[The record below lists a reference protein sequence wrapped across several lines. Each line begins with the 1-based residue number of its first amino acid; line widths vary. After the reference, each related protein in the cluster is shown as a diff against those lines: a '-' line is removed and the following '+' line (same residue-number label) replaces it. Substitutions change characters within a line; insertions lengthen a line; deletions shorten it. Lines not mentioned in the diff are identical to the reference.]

1 MASQTQRKY
10 QRRSAA
16 EWRALLDAQATSGL
30 SVGTF
35 CRKVS
40 VCTASFYRWQ
50 GVLEGHGDAGPGTS
64 ETVAD
69 RVPARATPHRTPDFV
84 DLGALKDL
92 AAPVP
97 RDDIASPRVEQ
108 DIFDA
113 VAHGALH
120 TAVDIL
126 FEIFRITPL
135 VAVKTVVTHRPRT
148 DPYVR
153 N

>member
-1 MASQTQRKY
+1 MASQTQKKY

-40 VCTASFYRWQ
+40 VCPASFYRWQ
-50 GVLEGHGDAGPGTS
+50 GVLEGHGDAGPGTP

-84 DLGALKDL
+84 DLGALEDL

-97 RDDIASPRVEQ
+97 RDDA
-108 DIFDA
+108 A
-113 VAHGALH
+113 
-120 TAVDIL
+120 
-126 FEIFRITPL
+126 
-135 VAVKTVVTHRPRT
+135 
-148 DPYVR
+148 
-153 N
+153 

>member
-40 VCTASFYRWQ
+40 VCPASFYRWQ
-50 GVLEGHGDAGPGTS
+50 GVLEGHGDAGPGTP

-84 DLGALKDL
+84 DLGALEDL

-97 RDDIASPRVEQ
+97 RDDAASPRVELRLELGGGM
-108 DIFDA
+108 
-113 VAHGALH
+113 VLH
-120 TAVDIL
+120 
-126 FEIFRITPL
+126 L
-135 VAVKTVVTHRPRT
+135 VRG
-148 DPYVR
+148 
-153 N
+153 

>member
-1 MASQTQRKY
+1 MSRENLQAPLQDPRNGPLESRENIFLDY
-10 QRRSAA
+10 VI
-16 EWRALLDAQATSGL
+16 RAVRHPHA
-30 SVGTF
+30 
-35 CRKVS
+35 
-40 VCTASFYRWQ
+40 
-50 GVLEGHGDAGPGTS
+50 
-64 ETVAD
+64 VAD
-69 RVPARATPHRTPDFV
+69 PEISTLRQPGWT
-84 DLGALKDL
+84 
-92 AAPVP
+92 
-97 RDDIASPRVEQ
+97 EQ

>member
-69 RVPARATPHRTPDFV
+69 RVPARATPRRTPDFV
-84 DLGALKDL
+84 DLGALEDL

-97 RDDIASPRVEQ
+97 RDDAASPRVE
-108 DIFDA
+108 
-113 VAHGALH
+113 LRRRPS
-120 TAVDIL
+120 
-126 FEIFRITPL
+126 FRPPYSGRLLPFNRSKTPTRQ
-135 VAVKTVVTHRPRT
+135 A
-148 DPYVR
+148 
-153 N
+153 